1 MLVFMKLAIIGSR
14 NFADFKTLSSAAHDM
29 APSEIVSGGAKGT
42 DTLAERYAKEN
53 SLPVKV
59 FLPKF
64 KTDKTIPYHPRWF
77 LERNKEIVE
86 YSDNILAF
94 WDGKSKGT
102 LFTIEHAKKIGK
114 PVTIIRF

>member
-14 NFADFKTLSSAAHDM
+14 NFADFETLSSAARSM
-29 APSEIVSGGAKGT
+29 ATSEIVSGGAKGT

-53 SLPVKV
+53 GLPVTV

-64 KTDKTIPYHPRWF
+64 KIDKSVPYHPRWF
-77 LERNKEIVE
+77 LERNKEIVG
-86 YSDNILAF
+86 YSDAVLAF

-102 LFTIEHAKKIGK
+102 LFTIEHAKKTGK